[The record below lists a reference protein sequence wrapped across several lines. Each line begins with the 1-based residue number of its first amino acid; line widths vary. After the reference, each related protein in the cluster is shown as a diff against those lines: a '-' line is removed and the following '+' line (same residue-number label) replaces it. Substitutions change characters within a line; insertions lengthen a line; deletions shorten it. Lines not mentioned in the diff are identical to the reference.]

1 MRDMGF
7 RGGARGSNGKLIAW
21 SVAFVV
27 SQANIARLLGPVGP
41 KLLKTQTAW
50 SAHAYRTVLDGM
62 DPAETERYR
71 SHFYPDFV
79 HPIVYAAAL
88 RAGARRLDELAP
100 QSPTARRV
108 LLTAPVV
115 AAAGDYVEN
124 VAGLY
129 LLDHR
134 YRITDRTV
142 CATTTV
148 STTKWVLALGSLAY
162 LTRGFARVWRGR

>member
-1 MRDMGF
+1 MGF
-7 RGGARGSNGKLIAW
+7 LRANGRLVAW
-21 SVAFVV
+21 SAAFVV
-27 SQANIARLLGPVGP
+27 SQANIVRLLGPVGAT
-41 KLLKTQTAW
+41 LLRTQTAP
-50 SAHAYRTVLDGM
+50 SARAYTAALDGM
-62 DPAETERYR
+62 DVADLERYR

-79 HPIVYAAAL
+79 HPIIYAAAL

-100 QSPTARRV
+100 LPPSTKRI
-108 LLTAPVV
+108 LLAAPVV

-134 YRITDRTV
+134 DRVTDPTIR
-142 CATTTV
+142 ATTAV

-162 LTRGFARVWRGR
+162 LARGFARVWSGRR